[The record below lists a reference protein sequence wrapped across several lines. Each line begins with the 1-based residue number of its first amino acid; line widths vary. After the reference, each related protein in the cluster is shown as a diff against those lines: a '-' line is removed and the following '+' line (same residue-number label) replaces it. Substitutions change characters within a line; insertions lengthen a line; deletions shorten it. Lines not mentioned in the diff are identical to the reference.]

1 MLRQK
6 TGAIEI
12 VKCTWMVKYK
22 LFAECD
28 LALSLSE
35 SSLFLASLS
44 FCGNVGTPENHE
56 FIVIF
61 ISLSRHKQEMGEE
74 KEEKLSECDGWH
86 SKFDGQILCSHK
98 IYLFIF

>member
-22 LFAECD
+22 LFAEFD

-35 SSLFLASLS
+35 SSPLASLS
-44 FCGNVGTPENHE
+44 FCGKVGTPENHE

-74 KEEKLSECDGWH
+74 KEEKLSECDGLA
-86 SKFDGQILCSHK
+86 F
-98 IYLFIF
+98 